1 LHRQAISHARTSRG
15 ENAGVRGGA
24 AQAEDARPMSRSLA
38 APSATKLYRSIWR
51 HGAGARSTMLAA
63 VALLLAASAVKL
75 ALPWLAGEAVNA
87 LQRGGDTAYLVAAG
101 WVLAVIAIYVVA
113 WACHGPGR
121 VLERTVG
128 VRVRQNVSEALYDKL
143 MQAPLAWHER
153 QHSGELQRRVT
164 QASAGLHEFAQSQFV
179 YLQIAVNFVGPLVA
193 LSLLSALTGWIAFVG
208 YVVVGVIV
216 LRFDRALV
224 RLAARENDA
233 ERRYGAGLLDAL
245 GNIATLTG
253 LRLQG
258 PMRTLL
264 GRRLAAIFAPL
275 KRSIVVT
282 EMKWCAV
289 DLLSVVLTWSLV
301 AAYVW
306 QTRHRGDPVLIGSVF
321 MIYTYAQQAGS
332 VIGSMAANFASFA
345 KTRAD
350 YAGADAIWQAPARRS
365 PGAAVAADWR
375 RIDIV
380 DLVYRHG
387 APPTAGPR
395 GAPSRTGDAANDA
408 GAARV
413 SGLQGVSLSLARGE
427 RVALVGPSGS
437 GKSTLLRMLAGLYE
451 AQGGHLAVDGVAR
464 IGLIDLGS
472 IGTLIPQEAAV
483 FEATVRE
490 NLAFGAACHDADL
503 HRAVQS
509 ACFDAVLQ
517 DLPDGLETPIT
528 ERGANLSGGQRQRLG
543 LARGLLAARDASLL
557 MLDEP
562 TSALDPV
569 TESRVLARLTEA
581 FGDACIVA
589 TVHRM
594 ELLAHFDRVV
604 LMLDGRVA
612 DQGSAA
618 ELEARQPLFREMVRR
633 RAAPPDRA
641 GDSGPQGVDAAVA

>member
-1 LHRQAISHARTSRG
+1 
-15 ENAGVRGGA
+15 
-24 AQAEDARPMSRSLA
+24 MSTSLA
-38 APSATKLYRSIWR
+38 APSAVNLYRSIWR
-51 HGAGARSTMLAA
+51 HGTGARWTLLAA
-63 VALLLAASAVKL
+63 VALLLAATAVKL

-101 WVLAVIAIYVVA
+101 WVLAVVAVYVVA
-113 WACHGPGR
+113 WAFHGPGR

-128 VRVRQNVSEALYDKL
+128 VRVRQSVSQALYDKL

-153 QHSGELQRRVT
+153 QHSGEVQRRVT
-164 QASAGLHEFAQSQFV
+164 QASVALHEFAQNQFV

-193 LSLLSALTGWIAFVG
+193 LSLLSALTGWVAFVG

-224 RLAARENDA
+224 GLAARENDA

-264 GRRLAAIFAPL
+264 GSRLEAIFAPL
-275 KRSIVVT
+275 KRSIVVN

-289 DLLSVVLTWSLV
+289 DLLSVVLTWTLV

-306 QTRHRGDPVLIGSVF
+306 QARHRDAPVLIGSVF
-321 MIYTYAQQAGS
+321 MIYTYAQQAGG
-332 VIGSMAANFASFA
+332 VIGSMAANFGSFA
-345 KTRAD
+345 RTRAD
-350 YAGADAIWQAPARRS
+350 YASADVIWQAPLKRA
-365 PGAAVAADWR
+365 PGAAVDADWR
-375 RIDIV
+375 RIDVV

-387 APPTAGPR
+387 GSSGAGQR
-395 GAPSRTGDAANDA
+395 GASMPAGDAANDA
-408 GAARV
+408 CVDPARAP
-413 SGLQGVSLSLARGE
+413 GLQGVSLSLTRGG

-437 GKSTLLRMLAGLYE
+437 GKSTLLRVLAGLYE
-451 AQGGHLAVDGVAR
+451 PQGGHLAVDGVAR
-464 IGLIDLGS
+464 IGLTDLGS
-472 IGTLIPQEAAV
+472 IGTLIPQEADV

-490 NLAFGAACHDADL
+490 NLAFGASCHDADL
-503 HRAVQS
+503 HRALHA
-509 ACFDAVLQ
+509 ACFDGVLK
-517 DLPDGLETPIT
+517 DLPQGLETPIT
-528 ERGANLSGGQRQRLG
+528 ERGFNLSGGQRQRLG

-569 TESRVLARLTEA
+569 TENRVLARLLDA

-633 RAAPPDRA
+633 RATQPGTAA
-641 GDSGPQGVDAAVA
+641 GDGPHGVGAAVA